1 MIHLFL
7 SRHRK
12 GAAAT
17 LLLVF
22 FLQFCCTLYSSAWG
36 NTFIQSSYPYALG
49 SHTSPSPIL
58 ARTIVANAAAHYPV
72 AMPGNITRTAPP
84 EKESSAIQKR
94 EEKNKF
100 SGPGPG
106 QPEMQSFQSVN
117 SNNLVDLFSGDFS
130 YSIPLADVGGYAVN
144 IHYRSGITMD
154 QEASWVGLGWNINPG
169 AIGRNMRGLPDD
181 FNGEDVVTK
190 TSSLRPNW
198 TAGGNVALGLELFG
212 LELNNFNIG
221 LNGSLF
227 YNNYKGIGI
236 SAGASV
242 GYQSSVGS
250 KGSLTA
256 GIGLQSNSQ
265 SGVSIAPSFAMEFR
279 NRNAEVSGI
288 QSNGFSASTSFST
301 RSGLQSLSIASTG
314 RLKYK
319 NDTRNNELSPSGAL
333 YTASRNLV
341 NISFAHQAY
350 TPSVNIPFTSYQFSF
365 NLKPGGEVFGTHP
378 NISFGGFFSRQYI
391 AEDDKKQEFPA
402 FGYMYYQK
410 ARDISNALLD
420 YNREKEL
427 TYHATPPVPHIA
439 IPNYTYDVYSITG
452 EGTGGMFRPY
462 RGDIGF
468 VRDAAIRSKS
478 VDGSISLDLGAGNLV
493 HAGYDV
499 HVNAAVTGN
508 GAWAEAN
515 LLSAQLPFK
524 DTDSTFEAVYFKNPA
539 EKTINPQSY
548 YDKLGDTDPV
558 LPVMSTND
566 DPTLSPFLQPYKNLL
581 PYGNKIKVDSLHTLK
596 RFRDKRSQ
604 VISYLTAA
612 DAALFG
618 LDKSIFIY
626 PVNSFFAGKCDGDI
640 CNDPNQVNCKTIMA
654 ESRVTSFRKKH
665 HLSEITVLNADG
677 RRYVYGLPVY
687 NTMQKAVSF
696 SVDKAD
702 ADIQTGLAEYSPGT
716 DNTTHN
722 TKGKDNFYG
731 AEDIPPYAHSFLLT
745 GIVSANYADKT
756 GDGITDD
763 DMGDAVKFNYCRPY
777 GNSQLFHWRTPLAE
791 NKATYNEGLKT
802 DYSDDKGS
810 YIYGQKEIWYLHSL
824 ESKSM
829 IATFTL
835 NDPQQGELR
844 EDAFGLKGEN
854 GGTDMQQPL
863 RYLKQI
869 DVYSKADYIKNKEAA
884 KPVKTVHFE
893 YNDELCRGV
902 PSAAP
907 GKGKLTLKKIWFT
920 YNKNNKGQK
929 NPYVFLY
936 HPQNVN
942 ESDSDPQTAYN
953 PAYDPKGFDRWGNYK
968 DARNNPAQISNA
980 DYPYTLQSGNETNNG
995 KWDSAKAAIHAAA
1008 WTLSD
1013 IILPSGGR
1021 LNVQYESDDYA
1032 YVQNRRAMQMFTI
1045 AGFGSAASLGNMSS
1059 DLYGTAEKAFKDYR
1073 YVFIKLPSAVSATL
1087 PAAIRKEIFEKYLSG
1102 TTKLYFRLRVQM
1114 PADIYGSGNEQVTT
1128 YAQYE
1133 DYGLTADNSIIWIK
1147 IKGTDIIS
1155 SGDGAASPLAKTA
1168 LQVLKLNLPSKA
1180 YPGSDLNGNFDA
1192 LAVVKATFAVMGNIS
1207 ELFLKFPVQAR
1218 IRGWAKKVN
1227 TAQSFVRLNNPEY
1240 KKYGDG
1246 LRVKRITV
1254 YDNWNKMTG
1263 GAEQEATYGQEYD
1276 YTTVKDING
1285 VKTIMSSG
1293 VASYEPVV
1301 GNEENPFREPIEY
1314 NEQIAPLAPVNNMYS
1329 EHPLGEAFFPSASV
1343 GYSKVRT
1350 RSIHYKDI
1358 KSANGYEESEF
1369 YTTYDFPTIVEHTPL
1384 EKRKYHSEN
1393 LLQILNLYSKKAL
1406 TFSQGFKIET
1416 NDMNGKLKGTASY
1429 PENDPGNPLAYTK
1442 YYYKVQDENAEI
1454 KRLSGTVAVADSA
1467 NGHINMQAE
1476 MGKDIELMVDM
1487 REQEF
1492 KSQGAGMEFN
1502 IDGFV
1507 IGILPVTIP
1516 FPWLIPHFE
1525 MNRFRSAAV
1534 TKTVQRYG
1542 IVDKIMV
1549 YEKGSLITTENILY
1563 DGETG
1568 DVLLT
1573 KTQNEFND
1581 PVYQFNYPA
1590 HWAYSGMGAA
1600 YSNIGAVFHNISFS
1614 NGKIITAPG
1623 YPGIEKYFESG
1634 DEIKVFNGLEKQLES
1649 NGINICTG
1657 FGICNQPVMI
1667 PAVAKKIWAVHAAK
1681 IQHHKGLTG
1690 MYFIDENGRFFTGTG
1705 NDLQILRSGR
1715 RNMAA
1720 TGVGNILSL
1729 QNPVQQVAGKWK
1741 LVLDNTIGVTN
1752 STAQSYKDLWKVED
1766 ARYQPLTITTK
1777 TSAVKKIVLNPV
1789 NSFSIYYNQ
1798 KLSGRGCSFNG
1809 TEYRAYTNAPYFE
1822 SLHRKRNPRGAC
1834 AYLSREKSWL
1844 KFDLAAIPSGAT
1856 IVSSGL
1862 ALYPHYGLHEESDS
1876 RGFDWNYTTRDHNAA
1891 TPHKLL
1897 DPNAGRLPSNAI
1909 LHRVT
1914 NKSLFND
1921 LDLNTLSDNSTKTK
1935 NIFNN
1940 RSLDELTKAVI
1951 PATKK
1956 QNSFIVDVKNMV
1968 AGMIREPA
1976 QDAYIQISPE
1986 APEGLTT
1993 EPVRVCFWATNSY
2006 IQDYVNGCN
2015 AYAPGSSN
2023 TNASPS
2029 LQVQQNVEAI
2039 APALVIPSCAGCSN
2053 VTNGYD
2059 AGAKLNIS
2067 CPTAPQLTIEYIACG
2082 NGERLIQECDSF
2094 YCGKTVATDTCISQ
2108 ITDTATNP
2116 YRWGILGN
2124 WRMDKAYNYY
2134 ENRTEADIPANNG
2147 ATNIR
2152 TDGTINQFNPYWIFR
2167 ANGITAGSDTV
2178 RWVWNTQ
2185 STQFNRRGFETE
2197 NKDPLGRYNAVQ
2209 YGYHESMPVAITQNS
2224 TYAEH
2229 AFDGFEDYEYNN
2241 NKCDVPCAIQKHI
2254 PAGALQRYIVNEEAH
2269 SGKFSLGIPV
2279 GSDAKIMIPLGDT
2292 LRTGVSYGL
2301 QFNSDTTTRS
2311 TINRVNNGAGL
2322 KATVYSNY
2330 NYWNDNYGLDAYNY
2344 SAGTAAPVT
2353 KDRVNINYDRR
2364 STTRNQLGL
2373 TRNQHFYKVVWE
2385 GYMTLRKGNSAEN
2398 TDPEGLYRF
2407 SVAADNSF
2415 KLWINDKLVLNAFP
2429 NDPVYFS
2436 NARNASLYSDPVQ
2449 LYHGKY
2455 YKIRVEHADG
2465 EGEGLAVLNWKK
2477 PNAANPEII
2486 PASNFHNSVST
2497 AEAAIVKN
2505 TIRCISWEGTRT
2517 SNHII
2522 YDEFAPIA
2530 GNTYL
2535 LSAWAKEE
2543 ADCRCDNYANA
2554 SIELYYTDQYGNYFS
2569 QRDILKPSGNIIEG
2583 WQRIEEAITIPA
2595 GAKKMEI
2602 YLKAAGDGSNRGKIF
2617 FDDWRFLPYNG
2628 NMRSLV
2634 YDAVSLRLMSEL
2646 DENNYATFYEYDDDG
2661 SVIRV
2666 KKETERGIKTIK
2678 ETRTGWG
2685 L

>member
-1 MIHLFL
+1 MIHQFL
-7 SRHRK
+7 SSRRK
-12 GAAAT
+12 GAAAI
-17 LLLVF
+17 LLSVF
-22 FLQFCCTLYSSAWG
+22 FLQFCCSVYGTQWRTA
-36 NTFIQSSYPYALG
+36 FV
-49 SHTSPSPIL
+49 HTSCSYSGVNSGLPVIVQENVF
-58 ARTIVANAAAHYPV
+58 RNTIVNGPV
-72 AMPGNITRTAPP
+72 ASAASISLLPGNNNAIKNS
-84 EKESSAIQKR
+84 KEL
-94 EEKNKF
+94 KNIF
-100 SGPGPG
+100 SVPGPG

-130 YSIPLADVGGYAVN
+130 YSIPLLDAGGYAVN

-169 AIGRNMRGLPDD
+169 VIGRNMRGLPDD

-227 YNNYKGIGI
+227 YNNYKGMGI
-236 SAGASV
+236 SAGASA

-265 SGVSIAPSFAMEFR
+265 SGVSIAPSFELEYKR
-279 NRNAEVSGI
+279 KNAAVTGI
-288 QSNGFSASTSFST
+288 QTSGYSVSSSFST
-301 RSGLQSLSIASTG
+301 RSGLQSLSIASKG
-314 RLKYK
+314 RMKYK
-319 NDTRNNELSPSGAL
+319 NDNKNNLSAKSASF
-333 YTASRNLV
+333 YTASRSLV

-350 TPSVNIPFTSYQFSF
+350 TPSASIPFTSYQFSF
-365 NLKPGGEVFGTHP
+365 NLKPGGEVFGVHP
-378 NISFGGFFSRQYI
+378 NVSFGGFFSRQYI

-410 ARDISNALLD
+410 ARDIPNALLD

-427 TYHATPPVPHIA
+427 TYRASPPVPHIA
-439 IPNYTYDVYSITG
+439 IPNYTYDVYNITG

-468 VRDAAIRSKS
+468 VKDAAVRSKS
-478 VDGSISLDLGAGNLV
+478 LDGSISLDLGAGNLV

-499 HVNAAVTGN
+499 HVNSAITANSGWT
-508 GAWAEAN
+508 EDN
-515 LLSAQLPFK
+515 LLAAQLPFK
-524 DTDSTFEAVYFKNPA
+524 EADSSFEAVYFKNPA
-539 EKTINPQSY
+539 EKTINLQSY
-548 YDKLGDTDPV
+548 YDRLGDTDPV
-558 LPVMSTND
+558 LPVMSMND
-566 DPTLSPFLQPYKNLL
+566 DPVLSPFLQRYKNLL
-581 PYGNKIKVDSLHTLK
+581 PYADKIKVDSLHTLK
-596 RFRDKRSQ
+596 RQRDKRSQ
-604 VISYLTAA
+604 VISYLNAS

-626 PVNSFFAGKCDGDI
+626 PVNRFFAGKCDDDMYNGAHPASSEAI
-640 CNDPNQVNCKTIMA
+640 IA
-654 ESRVTSFRKKH
+654 ETRVTSFRKKH

-687 NTMQKAVSF
+687 NTMQKDVSF
-696 SVDKAD
+696 SVDKNYAN
-702 ADIQTGLAEYSPGT
+702 IQTGLVEYAPEL
-716 DNTTHN
+716 DNTTRN

-731 AEDIPPYAHSFLLT
+731 AEELPAYAHSFLLT
-745 GIVSANYADKT
+745 GIVSADYADKT

-763 DMGDAVKFNYCRPY
+763 DMGDAVKFNYSRIY
-777 GNSQLFHWRTPLAE
+777 GNDNRFGWRVPFAQ
-791 NKATYNEGLKT
+791 NSATYNEGLKT
-802 DYSDDKGS
+802 DNSDDKGS

-835 NDPQQGELR
+835 NDPQKGELR
-844 EDAFGLKGEN
+844 EDAYGAKDEN
-854 GGTDMQQPL
+854 GGADLQQPL

-869 DVYSKADYIKNKEAA
+869 DLYSKADYIKNHDAA

-893 YNDELCRGV
+893 YNYELCQGA
-902 PSAAP
+902 PSSAP

-936 HPQNVN
+936 HPQDANDLN
-942 ESDSDPQTAYN
+942 SIPKAAYN
-953 PAYDPKGFDRWGNYK
+953 PAYDHRGFDRWGNYK
-968 DARNNPAQISNA
+968 DAGNNPDQMSNA
-980 DYPYTLQSGNETNNG
+980 DYPYTLQNGNETING
-995 KWDSAKAAIHAAA
+995 KWDSTKAAVHAAA

-1013 IILPSGGR
+1013 IVLPSGGR
-1021 LNVQYESDDYA
+1021 MNVQYESDDYA
-1032 YVQNRRAMQMFTI
+1032 YVQNKRAMQMCRI
-1045 AGFGSAASLGNMSS
+1045 EGFGNSANLS
-1059 DLYGTAEKAFKDYR
+1059 DKTNNLYGAATEAYRDHR
-1073 YVFIKLPSAVSATL
+1073 YVFIKLPSPINATTSAG
-1087 PAAIRKEIFEKYLSG
+1087 IKKEILMKYLSG
-1102 TTKLYFRLRVQM
+1102 ASKLYFRLRVQM
-1114 PADIYGSGNEQVTT
+1114 PSDIYGSGNEQVAT

-1133 DYGLTADNSIIWIK
+1133 DYGLTTNNTIAWIK
-1147 IKGTDIIS
+1147 IKGTDILKP
-1155 SGDGAASPLAKTA
+1155 GDGDASPLAKTA

-1180 YPGSDLNGNFDA
+1180 YPGSDLNGDFDA
-1192 LAVVKATFAVMGNIS
+1192 LAVVKASFAVMDNIS
-1207 ELFLKFPVQAR
+1207 ELFLQFPVQAR

-1227 TAQSFVRLNNPEY
+1227 TEQSFVRLNNPEY

-1246 LRVKRITV
+1246 LRVKRITI

-1263 GAEQEATYGQEYD
+1263 GAEQEATYGQEYN

-1285 VKTIMSSG
+1285 NKTVISSG
-1293 VASYEPVV
+1293 VASYEPII
-1301 GNEENPFREPIEY
+1301 GNEENPFTEPIEY

-1358 KSANGYEESEF
+1358 KSAGGYEVSEF

-1393 LLQILNLYSKKAL
+1393 LLQILNLYSKKTL

-1442 YYYKVQDENAEI
+1442 YDYKVEDGNAEF
-1454 KRLSGTVAVADSA
+1454 KRLYNTVAVVDSA
-1467 NGHINMQAE
+1467 GGYINMQAQV
-1476 MGKDIELMVDM
+1476 GKDIELMVDM

-1492 KSQGAGMEFN
+1492 KSQGAGIEFN
-1502 IDGFV
+1502 IDGFM

-1516 FPWLIPHFE
+1516 FPWFIPHFE
-1525 MNRFRSAAV
+1525 MSRFRSVAI
-1534 TKTVQRYG
+1534 TKVVQRYG
-1542 IVDKIMV
+1542 IVEKMMV
-1549 YEKGSLITTENILY
+1549 YEKGSLVTTENILY

-1581 PVYQFNYPA
+1581 PIYQFNYPA
-1590 HWAYSGMGAA
+1590 HWAYGGMGSA

-1614 NGKIITAPG
+1614 NGKIISATG

-1634 DEIKVFNGLEKQLES
+1634 DEIKVFTGLEKQAEQ
-1649 NGINICTG
+1649 NGINLCTG
-1657 FGICNQPVMI
+1657 FGICNEPVMG
-1667 PAVAKKIWAVHAAK
+1667 AATTKKIWAIHSSK
-1681 IQHHKGLTG
+1681 IQHNKGLTG
-1690 MYFIDENGRFFTGTG
+1690 MYFIDEDGKFFTGAG
-1705 NDLQILRSGR
+1705 NNLQILRSGK

-1720 TGVGNILSL
+1720 TGIGNILSL
-1729 QNPVQQVAGKWK
+1729 QNPVQQVAGKWR
-1741 LVLDNTIGVTN
+1741 LVLDSTIGVIN
-1752 STAQSYKDLWKVED
+1752 SAAQSYKDLWKVED
-1766 ARYQPLTITTK
+1766 ARYQPQMVTTK
-1777 TSAVKKIVLNPV
+1777 TNAVKKIVLNPV
-1789 NSFSIYYNQ
+1789 SSFSIYYNQ
-1798 KLSGRGCSFNG
+1798 KLSGSGCSFNG
-1809 TEYRAYTNAPYFE
+1809 TEYRAYTNTPYFE

-1834 AYLSREKSWL
+1834 EYLSREKSWL
-1844 KFDLAAIPSGAT
+1844 KFNLSTIPSGAA
-1856 IVSSGL
+1856 IISANL
-1862 ALYPHYGLHEESDS
+1862 ALYPHYGLHEESDN
-1876 RGFDWNYTTRDHNAA
+1876 RGFDWDYNTRDHNAA
-1891 TPHKLL
+1891 MPHKLS
-1897 DPNAGRLPSNAI
+1897 DPNAARLQSNAI

-1914 NKSLFND
+1914 SKSLFNN
-1921 LDLNTLSDNSTKTK
+1921 LDLNTLSDNNAKTQ

-1956 QNSFIVDVKNMV
+1956 QNSFIADVKNMV
-1968 AGMIREPA
+1968 AGMVTDPG

-2006 IQDYVNGCN
+2006 TQDYVNGCN
-2015 AYAPGSSN
+2015 AYGPGSSGN
-2023 TNASPS
+2023 IIAGP
-2029 LQVQQNVEAI
+2029 LPQVQQNVAAI
-2039 APALVIPSCAGCSN
+2039 APALAIPGCAGCSN

-2059 AGAKLNIS
+2059 AGAKLNIPCS
-2067 CPTAPQLTIEYIACG
+2067 TAPQLTIEYIACG

-2094 YCGKTVATDTCISQ
+2094 YCEKTVAIDTCISQ
-2108 ITDTATNP
+2108 ITGTATNP

-2124 WRMDKAYNYY
+2124 WRLHEAYSYY
-2134 ENRTEADIPANNG
+2134 GNRTETGIPANDNT
-2147 ATNIR
+2147 TNIR
-2152 TDGTINQFNPYWIFR
+2152 AYGTISGFNPYWLFT
-2167 ANGITAGSDTV
+2167 ANGVTAGSDTV
-2178 RWVWNTQ
+2178 RWVWNVQ
-2185 STQFNRRGFETE
+2185 STQFNRKGFETE
-2197 NKDPLGRYNAVQ
+2197 NKDPLNRYNAVQ

-2241 NKCDVPCAIQKHI
+2241 SKCGLSCVIQKHI
-2254 PAGALQRYIVNEEAH
+2254 PAGTLERYIVNEEAH
-2269 SGKFSLGIPV
+2269 SGKFSLGIPAGTDV
-2279 GSDAKIMIPLGDT
+2279 KITVTLRDT
-2292 LRTGVSYGL
+2292 LRSAIAPGL
-2301 QFNSDTTTRS
+2301 RFNSDTTLRS
-2311 TINRVNNGAGL
+2311 TINRVNNGTGL
-2322 KATVYSNY
+2322 KATVYRNY

-2344 SAGTAAPVT
+2344 SAGTASPVI
-2353 KDRVNINYDRR
+2353 KDRVAINYDRR

-2385 GYMTLRKGNSAEN
+2385 GYLTLRKGSSEAN
-2398 TDPEGLYRF
+2398 TDPEGTYQF

-2415 KLWINDKLVLNAFP
+2415 KLWIDDKLLLNAFP
-2429 NDPVYFS
+2429 NEPVYFS
-2436 NARNASLYSDPVQ
+2436 NARNPSLYSNPVK
-2449 LYHGKY
+2449 LYHGKH
-2455 YKIRVEHADG
+2455 YKIRVEHTDG

-2477 PNAANPEII
+2477 PNAVYPEII
-2486 PASNFHNSVST
+2486 PVSNFHNSVHT

-2505 TIRCISWEGTRT
+2505 TNRCISWEGTGT
-2517 SNHII
+2517 SNNII
-2522 YDEFAPIA
+2522 YDEFSPTA

-2535 LSAWAKEE
+2535 VSAWAKEN
-2543 ADCRCDNYANA
+2543 ADCKCHTYENA
-2554 SIELYYTDQYGNYFS
+2554 AIEVYYTNQYGHYFS
-2569 QRDILKPSGNIIEG
+2569 QRHLLKPSGNIIEG

-2595 GAKKMEI
+2595 GAAKMEI
-2602 YLKAAGDGSNRGKIF
+2602 YLKAAGNAENAGKIY

-2628 NMRSLV
+2628 NMKSLV

-2646 DENNYATFYEYDDDG
+2646 DENNYATFYEYNDDG
-2661 SVIRV
+2661 YLIRV

-2678 ETRTGWG
+2678 ETRSN
-2685 L
+2685 LK